1 MDDGRRQTQRERRQ
15 MVDYLRHQQQVE
27 TRLWN
32 AAAGAATR
40 LSYRIEPG
48 CEQAL
53 RDTIRR
59 GASLLL
65 GRGLVMDPT
74 AIGRAYASTIALVEA
89 MVHAARERGEFTLE
103 AHALEDALPRLCP
116 LFPFC

>member
-1 MDDGRRQTQRERRQ
+1 

-27 TRLWN
+27 TRLWT
-32 AAAGAATR
+32 AAASTATR
-40 LSYRIEPG
+40 LSYKIEDG

-53 RDTIRR
+53 RYAIRR
-59 GASLLL
+59 GASHLL

-74 AIGRAYASTIALVEA
+74 AIGRAYSSTIALVEA
-89 MVHAARERGEFTLE
+89 MVQAAKERGEFTLE
-103 AHALEDALPRLCP
+103 EHTVEDALARLCP